1 MITKV
6 KMLFFL
12 ILFNYSLA
20 QAQSPRITNCNID
33 AINII
38 MEDIFSPPV
47 ASRIHVYSNIAA
59 YEVLCKEPK
68 SPLKSLYGQI
78 SHIPSISEPKEAI
91 HYEAAANFAFIKITK
106 KLVFSEHL
114 ADSMLEKERA
124 YWDKVLKNETLIN
137 ASERYAEQVKN

>member
-1 MITKV
+1 MKSIHLLLFL
-6 KMLFFL
+6 MLFK
-12 ILFNYSLA
+12 NNM
-20 QAQSPRITNCNID
+20 AQSPRIVVCNTG
-33 AINII
+33 AIQLI

-47 ASRIHVYSNIAA
+47 ASRIHVYGNIAA

-114 ADSMLEKERA
+114 ADSMLVKERA
-124 YWDKVLKNETLIN
+124 YWDNVFKK
-137 ASERYAEQVKN
+137 